1 VPGTVNRV
9 PCAVYRAPCA
19 VYRAP
24 CALYLKPCALCLV
37 DDSITITL
45 RSYVLPPGSEDDFPL
60 GQPLP
65 FGISPG
71 TRVEKLLEKLF
82 GERANQ
88 VGMVV
93 INGKVAESMTPLK
106 DGDRVDVFEILGG
119 G

>member
-1 VPGTVNRV
+1 M
-9 PCAVYRAPCA
+9 
-19 VYRAP
+19 
-24 CALYLKPCALCLV
+24 CLV

-65 FGISPG
+65 FGVSPG
-71 TRVEKLLEKLF
+71 TRVGKLLEELF

-93 INGKVAESMTPLK
+93 INGKVAKSEMFLT

>member
-1 VPGTVNRV
+1 M
-9 PCAVYRAPCA
+9 AQ
-19 VYRAP
+19 
-24 CALYLKPCALCLV
+24 K
-37 DDSITITL
+37 DDSIAITL

-65 FGISPG
+65 LRVSRG
-71 TRVEKLLEKLF
+71 TPVEKLLEKFL
-82 GERANQ
+82 GERTNQ

-93 INGKVAESMTPLK
+93 INGEVAGVETLLR

>member
-1 VPGTVNRV
+1 M
-9 PCAVYRAPCA
+9 AEI
-19 VYRAP
+19 
-24 CALYLKPCALCLV
+24 
-37 DDSITITL
+37 DDSIAITL

-65 FGISPG
+65 LRVSPG
-71 TRVEKLLEKLF
+71 TPVKNLLEKVF
-82 GERANQ
+82 GERTNQ

-93 INGKVAESMTPLK
+93 INGKVAEGKTPLA

>member
-1 VPGTVNRV
+1 MGEI
-9 PCAVYRAPCA
+9 
-19 VYRAP
+19 
-24 CALYLKPCALCLV
+24 
-37 DDSITITL
+37 DDSIAITL

-65 FGISPG
+65 LRVPPG
-71 TRVEKLLEKLF
+71 TPVEKLLEEIF
-82 GERANQ
+82 VERTNQ

-93 INGKVAESMTPLK
+93 INGKVAQGRTPLA